1 MSTYQPISSQRP
13 PIGTG
18 YKQPIGTGYKP
29 IGSALSPSATF
40 DHSDPSFMAFHQSN
54 VALSGSL
61 CGSIHPHKQ
70 KYKGGPF
77 KGMHAHDAVQ
87 QSAAQW
93 QSMTPEQRARFGTP
107 RINTTPAPAPATK
120 ATTPAPSPSPA
131 PPPQTGLQNPG
142 LTTATGQDQTATP
155 ALKPTATPLRP
166 FGSKPGAA
174 RDENGAVDLNAT
186 RKAGTIVNY
195 PGGQAPA
202 AAPLTAAPS
211 PAPAPPPAAPAP
223 TPAVTPSVPLKQ
235 QNAATYA
242 ALRPDDRARYD
253 AANAGTRAAMAPAPQ
268 LAPPPVAAPSPTPAP
283 APIAPALP
291 PTRPL
296 TAAPTA
302 DAAPTRPTNAIGETP
317 IEAAQP
323 GIFRIGNAIAG
334 ATSKAMN
341 NSVAAQTATQDVL
354 TTGAAHALNALK
366 AAGSWLFEGD
376 PAQRAKL
383 QRAEHKTA
391 LGSDPA
397 KAAAAR
403 QKLKGATP
411 LTAIAR

>member
-1 MSTYQPISSQRP
+1 MPLTPYQPIRSGR
-13 PIGTG
+13 T
-18 YKQPIGTGYKP
+18 
-29 IGSALSPSATF
+29 PSATF
-40 DHSDPSFMAFHQSN
+40 DHGDPAFMAYHASN

-61 CGSIHPHKQ
+61 GRSTLMRKQ
-70 KYKGGPF
+70 KYQGGPF
-77 KGMHAHDAVQ
+77 KGLHADAAVQ

-93 QSMTPEQRARFGTP
+93 QSMTPDQRAKFGTTP
-107 RINTTPAPAPATK
+107 TAARPPAPAAP
-120 ATTPAPSPSPA
+120 ATTPAPLTPNQQAFEQAKAAQKSFVG
-131 PPPQTGLQNPG
+131 PPQ
-142 LTTATGQDQTATP
+142 
-155 ALKPTATPLRP
+155 PLRP

-354 TTGAAHALNALK
+354 TTGAAHALNTLK

-376 PAQRAKL
+376 PAKRAKL
-383 QRAEHKTA
+383 ERAAHKTA
-391 LGSDPA
+391 LGSDTV

-411 LTAIAR
+411 LPAIAR